1 MYVCMVPDRINR
13 LPGAHG
19 GQWTPFAV
27 VGDGRPLI
35 ETITA
40 ASATAWQLT

>member
-13 LPGAHG
+13 LPGAHE

-27 VGDGRPLI
+27 VGRPPI

-40 ASATAWQLT
+40 ASATAWQLA